1 MLRALRSA
9 RFTRLCSVVPV
20 AVVWGLR
27 QATAESRAYQTR
39 TMGTKA
45 VGRPF
50 GVAAGALRDR
60 IGRMALMGHAGAH
73 TGTHDTNARHV
84 TTHVDLRRPRA
95 YDV

>member
-9 RFTRLCSVVPV
+9 RFTRCSVVPV

-45 VGRPF
+45 VGRSF

-73 TGTHDTNARHV
+73 TGTHDTNARQR
-84 TTHVDLRRPRA
+84 TCAGRA
-95 YDV
+95 HTMCK